1 MKTLKYMIAHVQ
13 HMTSKVIGVRLP
25 PKDYEAM
32 EQYVKEGYAQDMSDL
47 AKQAIREKIAKIKA
61 SA

>member
-1 MKTLKYMIAHVQ
+1 MIAHVQ